1 VAPVHW
7 PLPLRLLLALGS
19 GLLLALS
26 FPPYGW
32 WWALPVA
39 VAGLTLACTG
49 ASAALGALVGLVG
62 GIGFFGLLVGWMRV
76 VGPDAWLGL
85 TLLQASFWALLGLG
99 LAVVSRL
106 PLWPA
111 WAAGCWVLVEA
122 LRSTVPWGGFPWG
135 RLAYPMVDAPI
146 VGFVELG
153 GEALLT
159 AAAAALGALL
169 AAGLLALLERRLGH
183 VALAVGLSVAVVAA
197 GWASGALL
205 TTPPAQGAVTVAVV
219 QGNVPRAG
227 LDFLG
232 QREAV
237 LRNHVQAT
245 QQLAADVQAGR
256 EPEPDLVLWPEN
268 SSDIDPFVDAGA
280 AALIDSA
287 VNAVG
292 VPTLV
297 GVLVGTSDATQVEN
311 SAIVWSPQTGPGER
325 YVKRQP
331 VPFGEYVPG
340 RALLSP
346 LIGRLGLVPRDM
358 RAGDDP
364 GVLTVGPVTLG
375 VVICFEIAYDGVV
388 RDVVTGGGEVV
399 AVQTNNATYGRTG
412 QPEQQFQISRLRAV
426 EHGREVLVAST
437 SGISGVIA
445 ADGSTVTS
453 TEEFTAQVVVESV
466 PLRTGLTW
474 GTRTGGWV
482 GAGLAVLGAAG
493 ITGGLLAGRRE
504 SATAP
509 QRAEQVGA

>member
-1 VAPVHW
+1 MAPVHW
-7 PLPLRLLLALGS
+7 PLPARLLLAAGS
-19 GLLLALS
+19 GLLLGLS

-49 ASAALGALVGLVG
+49 TTAARGALVGLVG
-62 GIGFFGLLVGWMRV
+62 GIGFFGLLVSWMQV
-76 VGPDAWLGL
+76 VGPDVWVGL
-85 TLLQASFWALLGLG
+85 TLLQASFWAVLGLG

-122 LRSTVPWGGFPWG
+122 LRSTMPWGGFPWG

-146 VGFVELG
+146 VGFAELG

-159 AAAAALGALL
+159 AAAAVLGALL
-169 AAGLLALLERRLGH
+169 AAGLLAIAERDLGRA
-183 VALAVGLSVAVVAA
+183 ALAVGLSAAVVVA

-205 TTPPAQGAVTVAVV
+205 SAPPAEGEVTIAVV
-219 QGNVPRAG
+219 QGNVPRSG
-227 LDFLG
+227 LDFFG

-245 QQLAADVQAGR
+245 QGLAADVQAGR
-256 EPEPDLVLWPEN
+256 VPEPALVLWPEN
-268 SSDIDPFVDAGA
+268 SSDIDPFVDPGA

-287 VNAVG
+287 VRAVG

-297 GVLVGTSDATQVEN
+297 GVLVGTSDTTQVEN

-340 RALLSP
+340 RELLTP
-346 LIGRLGLVPRDM
+346 IVGRLALVPRDM
-358 RAGDDP
+358 RAGAEP
-364 GVLTVGPVTLG
+364 GVLTVGPATLG
-375 VVICFEIAYDGVV
+375 VVICFEIAYDRVV

-412 QPEQQFQISRLRAV
+412 QPDQQFQISRLRAV

-445 ADGSTVTS
+445 ADGSVVTR
-453 TEEFTAQVVVESV
+453 TEEFTQQVLVEDV

-482 GAGLAVLGAAG
+482 GAGLAVLGAIGIVAG
-493 ITGGLLAGRRE
+493 VATGRRRTP
-504 SATAP
+504 STTAP
-509 QRAEQVGA
+509 VEAVGA